1 MSHRQRGTMGTGLP
15 LHVQA
20 VELPNSGVITIII
33 KDRSVHIWALG
44 RFRQSS
50 GGMTA

>member
-1 MSHRQRGTMGTGLP
+1 MSRRQRSAVGTGLP

-20 VELPNSGVITIII
+20 VELLNTGAIAIII
-33 KDRSVHIWALG
+33 KNRSDRIWALG

-50 GGMTA
+50 GGTIA